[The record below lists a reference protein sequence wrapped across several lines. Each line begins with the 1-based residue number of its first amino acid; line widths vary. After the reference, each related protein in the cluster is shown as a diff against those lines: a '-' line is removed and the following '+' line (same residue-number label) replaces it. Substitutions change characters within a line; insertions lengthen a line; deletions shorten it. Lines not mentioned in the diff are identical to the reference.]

1 MTRAAWSHP
10 TTADAQVRTNSTSDL
25 STVPATV
32 MPRADPAPVF
42 NLAIESGENVCSLI
56 IC

>member
-1 MTRAAWSHP
+1 MTRAAWLHP

-42 NLAIESGENVCSLI
+42 KPAIDSGENVCSLI

>member
-10 TTADAQVRTNSTSDL
+10 TTADAQVTTNSTSDF

-32 MPRADPAPVF
+32 MLRAAPAPVF
-42 NLAIESGENVCSLI
+42 RPAIESGENVCSLI